1 MPTIQRFV
9 LVMVGG
15 VGWIRAS
22 TRFGKKTSAGNAVN
36 AKFYSSK
43 GDRLGVSKLYDASG
57 AHLGARF
64 F

>member
-1 MPTIQRFV
+1 MPTIHRFV
-9 LVMVGG
+9 SIMVGV

-22 TRFGKKTSAGNAVN
+22 TRFDLKTSAGNAVN

-43 GDRLGVSKLYDASG
+43 GDKLGVPKLYDAGG

-64 F
+64 